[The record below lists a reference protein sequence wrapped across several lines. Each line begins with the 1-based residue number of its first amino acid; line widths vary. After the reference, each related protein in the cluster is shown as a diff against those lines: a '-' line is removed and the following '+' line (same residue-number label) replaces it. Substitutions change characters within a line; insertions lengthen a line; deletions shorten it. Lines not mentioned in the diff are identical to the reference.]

1 MSRKIVII
9 GTLDTKGPEHWFLK
23 EKTEEMGLGTIV
35 MDTGIMDPPRFN
47 PDMPPEEVSRGWPS
61 VRGGAGIGIT
71 AKFAESGDA
80 DLERAIQSETEA
92 FKSKSLKRGRD

>member
-35 MDTGIMDPPRFN
+35 TDTGIMDPLRFN
-47 PDMPPEEVSRGWPS
+47 PDIPREEVSRGWAI
-61 VRGGAGIGIT
+61 VGGGAGISIT
-71 AKFAESGDA
+71 AKFFEIGGA
-80 DLERAIQSETEA
+80 DLERAI
-92 FKSKSLKRGRD
+92 